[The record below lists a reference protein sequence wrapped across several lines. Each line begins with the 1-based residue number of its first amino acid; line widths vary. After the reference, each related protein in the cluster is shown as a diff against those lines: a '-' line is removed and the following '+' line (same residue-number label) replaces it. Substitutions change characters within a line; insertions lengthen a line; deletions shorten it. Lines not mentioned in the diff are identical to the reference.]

1 MTKITKYV
9 LGKECYS
16 KFAGENSSLQLWT
29 VFFDKCHLFNDLLE
43 TKGLFLRIYD
53 RRNKFRYAIKKGV
66 TVKNNTRF
74 VSLCDPK
81 I

>member
-1 MTKITKYV
+1 MF
-9 LGKECYS
+9 LGK
-16 KFAGENSSLQLWT
+16 NVTVNLQEKNALFNCGQF
-29 VFFDKCHLFNDLLE
+29 FFDKCHLFNDLLE

>member
-1 MTKITKYV
+1 MF
-9 LGKECYS
+9 LGKNVTVNLQE
-16 KFAGENSSLQLWT
+16 KNALFNSLQLWT
-29 VFFDKCHLFNDLLE
+29 VFFDKCHSFNDLLE

-66 TVKNNTRF
+66 AGKNNNTRF
-74 VSLCDPK
+74 VGLCDPK